1 MKLLVSGRT
10 PGMLRVGES
19 NMMRTAVRLVAGSF
33 LTLGLALG
41 IAQSAGAQETSTS
54 LTVHHR
60 LCGDNY
66 QGGDPFTECHD
77 VLVGQ
82 AFAFTIDGP
91 VTETADTDAA
101 TGNVTFSGI
110 PAGTYNLYGGIPG
123 EFSNQNIYCSDSVTG
138 EAVGVTANDMGADVE
153 VPEDVQV
160 VCDVY
165 EFPEDLS
172 GNTPTPTATATATAT
187 ASATTTPKATST
199 VTTLPSTG
207 SGESNGTDEALW
219 LVIPAAMALGAVGFG
234 VRRRSTSR
242 S

>member
-1 MKLLVSGRT
+1 
-10 PGMLRVGES
+10 
-19 NMMRTAVRLVAGSF
+19 MMRTAVRLVAGSF

-54 LTVHHR
+54 LTVHQR

-91 VTETADTDAA
+91 VTETANTDAA

-123 EFSNQNIYCSDSVTG
+123 EFSTKNFYCSDSVTG

-187 ASATTTPKATST
+187 APATTTPKATST

-207 SGESNGTDEALW
+207 AGETNGTDEALW

-234 VRRRSTSR
+234 VRRRSANR
-242 S
+242 

>member
-1 MKLLVSGRT
+1 MK
-10 PGMLRVGES
+10 
-19 NMMRTAVRLVAGSF
+19 RTAVRLVAGSF

-66 QGGDPFTECHD
+66 LGGDPFTECHD
-77 VLVGQ
+77 VLLGQ
-82 AFAFTIDGP
+82 GFAFTIDGP
-91 VTETADTDAA
+91 VTKTADTDAA
-101 TGNVTFSGI
+101 SGNVTFSGI
-110 PAGTYNLYGGIPG
+110 PAGTYNLYGGVPG

-138 EAVGVTANDMGADVE
+138 ESVGVTPNDMGADVE

-187 ASATTTPKATST
+187 ATTTPKATST

-207 SGESNGTDEALW
+207 AGESNGTDEALW
-219 LVIPAAMALGAVGFG
+219 LVIPAAMVLGGIGFG
-234 VRRRSTSR
+234 VRRRSMR
-242 S
+242 